1 VNIRIFLQRVI
12 QLIPV
17 LLGVSI
23 LAFAILHLAPGDP
36 AILMLPGE
44 ATRQQIE
51 ELHRNLG
58 LDKPLYLQYLAWIS
72 AILRGNLGTSF
83 YTNQPVIKEIML
95 RFPATVL
102 LTVAAL
108 GFALV
113 VGVILGIFAAM
124 RRDTV
129 FDRATMIVS
138 VLGWSMPPF
147 WIGLILIIVFAVRLG
162 WLPTGGM
169 YSLATAGRTVG
180 DLAKH
185 LILPALT
192 LGLRHMSYVARLTRS
207 SMLEVLGEDYVRT
220 ARAKGLANSVVM
232 IRHALRNALIPVI
245 TVAGVSVGRLLGG
258 AVVVETV
265 FGWPGLGSFV
275 VKAILARDFPLVQGS
290 ILFIAT
296 TFVLV
301 NFLVD
306 LIYSWVDPRIR
317 YA

>member
-1 VNIRIFLQRVI
+1 VNIRIFLQRAV

-36 AILMLPGE
+36 AILMLPGDASKE
-44 ATRQQIE
+44 QIE

-58 LDKPLYLQYLAWIS
+58 LDKPLYLQYLTWIS
-72 AILRGNLGTSF
+72 HILRGDLGTSF

-108 GFALV
+108 GFALA
-113 VGVILGIFAAM
+113 VGVILGMLAAM

-169 YSLATAGRTVG
+169 YSLATAGRTTA

-220 ARAKGLANSVVM
+220 AHSKGLTKRVVM

-275 VKAILARDFPLVQGS
+275 VKGILARDFPLVQGS

-306 LIYSWVDPRIR
+306 LIYGWADPRIR